1 MSCTFISKEWES
13 AVADVSSTFNLNK
26 EQECAFTIIA
36 NHACSPYSS
45 QLKMN
50 ITRMASTGKTQ
61 VLKALVEFFEQRKES
76 HRLIIVA
83 PMGGAVALQKGST
96 YHSMF
101 GINSDGDSL
110 SNIQLAQ
117 VKLKLEDINY
127 IFLDEVSML
136 SCCDMFLI
144 NMRLTRVMNDLDSP
158 FGGLN
163 MIFAGDFAQLPPVI
177 SQEHAS
183 LYSCTVG
190 MNATLLHDQEAAI
203 GKALW
208 YQVTTVVIL

>member
-1 MSCTFISKEWES
+1 
-13 AVADVSSTFNLNK
+13 
-26 EQECAFTIIA
+26 
-36 NHACSPYSS
+36 
-45 QLKMN
+45 
-50 ITRMASTGKTQ
+50 
-61 VLKALVEFFEQRKES
+61 VEFFEQRKES
-76 HRLIIVA
+76 HKLIIVA
-83 PMGGAVALQKGST
+83 LMGSAVAILKGST

-101 GINSDGDSL
+101 GINSDGGSS

-117 VKLKLEDINY
+117 VKLRLEGIDY

-144 NMRLTRVMNDLDSP
+144 NTRLTHVMNDLDSP

-163 MIFAGDFAQLPPVI
+163 MIFTRDFAQLPPVI
-177 SQEHAS
+177 GQEHAS

-208 YQVTTVVIL
+208 HQVTTVVIL